1 MKKFLIIAAVA
12 AAFITACEDKGTTDT
27 KADLTVAP
35 EALSFAASEN
45 SPQNVVVTAKNVE
58 WKVEVVAPADEWLS
72 AEKTDSGL
80 SVTVTDNPDPKNRSG
95 EIKVRPVNNASV
107 GTKTISVAQAGI
119 DYSLTVDKNELVF
132 SGEPD
137 APQEVTVTAG
147 GGLTWTCSVE
157 PIAREWVT
165 AEVSGDK
172 ISVTVSNNPT
182 YNERTAKIT
191 VKSDVDG
198 VDNQIITVK
207 QSPSSVDPYIKLSTT
222 EVNCEYIEK
231 EPIVITVDMFGTS
244 YTTAFEVIDGNGVG
258 WIGIGN
264 NQDMTEL
271 SLTIARNFD
280 PKPRTAKLIVTPTNT
295 SLEDVVI
302 TINQEA
308 GVSTLSTLTDDVDV
322 TGKLN
327 YSYAWVEADQSG
339 ADWQEYTS
347 WIIEI
352 RDKNVVKDF
361 NTGKW
366 GGTGSLIL
374 LKVFSDRLHGDEYH
388 TFPDGRYNV
397 DGEYDEDPE
406 YGFLYHH
413 PTVFPGTLSLWG
425 YVDSW
430 YVEFNDGESVAEAPL
445 TGGYMET
452 THDGDVYTFDFHF
465 TDDAGFNITGTFSK
479 AFDEFIVQDNQ

>member
-1 MKKFLIIAAVA
+1 MKRFLIIAAVA

-95 EIKVRPVNNASV
+95 EIKVRPVNNTSV

-222 EVNCEYIEK
+222 EVNCKYIEK

-244 YTTAFEVIDGNGVG
+244 YTTAFEVVDGEGVG
-258 WIGIGN
+258 WIQIGN

-280 PKPRTAKLIVTPTNT
+280 PKPRTAKLVVTPTNT

-322 TGKLN
+322 TGKLD
-327 YSYAWVEADQSG
+327 YSTAWVEADQ
-339 ADWQEYTS
+339 ADYWEFTRWYINIST
-347 WIIEI
+347 EGVA
-352 RDKNVVKDF
+352 RDLS
-361 NTGKW
+361 GKW
-366 GGTGSLIL
+366 TGTGHL
-374 LKVFSDRLHGDEYH
+374 LQLTVYSQRLHGEEYKV
-388 TFPDGRYNV
+388 FPDNKYDV
-397 DGEYDEDPE
+397 DGEYEEDPE
-406 YGFLYHH
+406 YGFMYHY
-413 PTVFPGTLSLWG
+413 PTVFAGTISAWG

-479 AFDEFIVQDNQ
+479 AFDEFTVQDNQ